1 MDHLREEELILY
13 YYREGEG
20 ASRIED
26 HLGACSSCRAS
37 YQELL
42 DSLSVLDELVVPARG
57 EDYGTRV
64 WQRLRARQVAETR
77 AHRRFFAWP
86 GPLWAQTGWVAALV
100 LAGFL
105 LGRYLPGP
113 ERAELHAMRELLTL
127 SLLQQQSASDR
138 LAGVS
143 SSRNFRRPDPKIL
156 DALVDA
162 LNHDPDMNV
171 RLAAV
176 DALSRFSG
184 EADVRNQLMDA
195 LTRQSS
201 PLVQITLIDLLVE
214 MGEKRSAEILRR
226 LAKDDKVNEYVRQ
239 RAEWA
244 LRQMS

>member
-1 MDHLREEELILY
+1 MDHLSEEELILY
-13 YYREGEG
+13 YYQEGG
-20 ASRIED
+20 DASRIDD
-26 HLGACSSCRAS
+26 HLNACSSCRAS
-37 YQELL
+37 YQELR
-42 DSLSVLDELVVPARG
+42 DSLSALDELGVPARG
-57 EDYGTRV
+57 EDYGARV

-77 AHRRFFAWP
+77 AHRRLFAWP
-86 GPLWAQTGWVAALV
+86 GPLWVQAGWMAALV

-113 ERAELHAMRELLTL
+113 ERAELRAMRELLTL
-127 SLLQQQSASDR
+127 SLLQQESASER

-143 SSRNFRRPDPKIL
+143 WSRNFRRPDPKIL
-156 DALVDA
+156 DALVNA
-162 LNHDPDMNV
+162 LNHDPDVNV
-171 RLAAV
+171 RLSAV

-184 EADVRNQLMDA
+184 EANVRNQLIDA

-214 MGEKRSAEILRR
+214 MGEKRSAEVLRR

-239 RAEWA
+239 HAEWG